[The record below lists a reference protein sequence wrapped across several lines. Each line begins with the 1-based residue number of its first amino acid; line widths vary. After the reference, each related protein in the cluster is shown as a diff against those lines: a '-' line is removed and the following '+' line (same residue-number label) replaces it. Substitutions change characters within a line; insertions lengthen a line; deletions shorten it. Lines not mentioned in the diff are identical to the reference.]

1 MAAGIRV
8 GLASRFLWNEHRK
21 IKRVNAEGRGVGA
34 KRVRRD
40 CDWAVIAALG
50 GDAL

>member
-21 IKRVNAEGRGVGA
+21 IKRVNAEGRGAEQRG
-34 KRVRRD
+34 
-40 CDWAVIAALG
+40 CGEIVIGLS
-50 GDAL
+50 LQRWMEMR